1 MILKLDLSSDIPL
14 YQQIRNQ
21 IVLAV
26 GKGELKPGESL
37 PTVRQLASDIGVN
50 SMTVNKA
57 YALLKS
63 EGYLLIDR
71 RKGAQVCPLKEKHVG
86 PDADFMEKLTLL
98 AAEATAKGLTKEIFL
113 AACKQAAEKMSQK
126 EE

>member
-1 MILKLDLSSDIPL
+1 MILKLDLSSDTPI

-26 GKGELKPGESL
+26 GTGQLKPGESL
-37 PTVRQLASDIGVN
+37 PTVRQLAADIGVN

-63 EGYLLIDR
+63 EGYLIIDR
-71 RKGAQVCPLKEKHVG
+71 RKGAQIRSLDEPVF
-86 PDADFMEKLTLL
+86 PDEEFMEKLTLI
-98 AAEATAKGLTKEIFL
+98 AAEAAAKGLTKEVFL
-113 AACKQAAEKMSQK
+113 SACKQAAKKMFQK